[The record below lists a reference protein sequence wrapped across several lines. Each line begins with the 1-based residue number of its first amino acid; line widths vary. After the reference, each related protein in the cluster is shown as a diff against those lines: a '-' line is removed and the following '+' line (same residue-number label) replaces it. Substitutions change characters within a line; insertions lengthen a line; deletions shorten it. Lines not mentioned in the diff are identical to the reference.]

1 MPFYFLSIVRV
12 EVVLS
17 QTFTIAGRI
26 IQQLIRD
33 RRTMALIVVVP
44 LVVMTLIG
52 LSFPESNVLDYI
64 APALLATLALFFS
77 FLLTGISFLRE
88 RSQGTME
95 RLMASP
101 VSRLDIVVGYLFG
114 FFMFALTQTLIILLF
129 TIYVLDVHYYGDL
142 WQIFVFQVVIIA
154 GAVNLGIFISTF
166 ARSEF
171 QMVQFIPLII
181 IPQVFL
187 CGVIW
192 PVEQMPDYLQWL
204 SKIMPLTYAVDGL
217 RDIMLAGKDL
227 LDVWVELAVLIGF
240 AVITSIL
247 AALTLRRGA
256 AG

>member
-1 MPFYFLSIVRV
+1 
-12 EVVLS
+12 
-17 QTFTIAGRI
+17 
-26 IQQLIRD
+26 
-33 RRTMALIVVVP
+33 MALIVVVP
-44 LVVMTLIG
+44 VVVMTLIG

-114 FFMFALTQTLIILLF
+114 FFLFALTQTLIILLF

-142 WQIFVFQVVIIA
+142 WQIFIFQIVIIA

-166 ARSEF
+166 ARNEF
-171 QMVQFIPLII
+171 QMVQFIPLILF
-181 IPQVFL
+181 PQIFL

-204 SKIMPLTYAVDGL
+204 SRILPLTYAVDGL
-217 RDIMLAGKDL
+217 RDIMLAGKSL
-227 LDVWVELAVLIGF
+227 LDVWFELSVLVGF
-240 AVITSIL
+240 AVIISIL
-247 AALTLRRGA
+247 AAITLRRGT